1 MQGTDPRDPVCAA
14 RPVGPT
20 AGALRLDGS
29 GSRIA
34 VLDGHFAGTGP
45 AAAVASVANALGV
58 SRRVEIPEAARAR
71 AAAFVITAAEGG
83 NLHLADLKT
92 RAADF
97 DPMTRDRFLAG
108 ALVPATW
115 VIEAQRF
122 RKWYRQQVLG
132 LFRDSDILLA
142 PATPCRAPLI
152 GQEMIEIDGA
162 MVPARPYLGVYTQPL
177 SFIGLPIVAVPLRDP
192 GQMPIG
198 VQIIAAPWREADA
211 LRVARELEHDGV
223 TAAMTMDY
231 RE

>member
-1 MQGTDPRDPVCAA
+1 
-14 RPVGPT
+14 
-20 AGALRLDGS
+20 L
-29 GSRIA
+29 RIA

-45 AAAVASVANALGV
+45 AAAAVARVADALGA
-58 SRRVEIPEAARAR
+58 SRRVEIPQAARAR

-83 NLHLADLKT
+83 TLHLADLKI
-92 RAADF
+92 RAGDF

-122 RKWYRQQVLG
+122 RHWYRAQVLA

-142 PATPCRAPLI
+142 PATPCPAPLI

-177 SFIGLPIVAVPLRDP
+177 SFVGLPIVAVPLREP

-198 VQIIAAPWREADA
+198 VQVIAAPWREADA
-211 LRVARELEHDGV
+211 LRTAWALERDGV
-223 TAAMTMDY
+223 TAALMMDG
-231 RE
+231 